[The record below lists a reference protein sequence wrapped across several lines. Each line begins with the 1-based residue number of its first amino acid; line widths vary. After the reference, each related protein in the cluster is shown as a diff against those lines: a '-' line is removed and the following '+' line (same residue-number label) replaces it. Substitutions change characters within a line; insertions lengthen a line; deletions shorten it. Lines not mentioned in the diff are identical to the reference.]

1 MICIDTII
9 VQHYNRAMKNI
20 TIKLDDDVARWSR
33 VWAAEHDT
41 SVSRIMGDLLKQMKK
56 EKTGYAKAMQQFLSV
71 EPQVL
76 NTSGAYPSRDDLHE
90 R

>member
-1 MICIDTII
+1 
-9 VQHYNRAMKNI
+9 MKNV
-20 TIKLDDDVARWSR
+20 TIKLENDVAHWSR

-41 SVSRIMGDLLKQMKK
+41 SVSQILGNLLKQMKR

-71 EPQVL
+71 DAQPLKANQD
-76 NTSGAYPSRDDLHE
+76 YPSRDDLHE